1 MTQMD
6 VLKLLTTRAKQYPL
20 HICVDLAS
28 SPNAL
33 MRLTGSTNPRGAK
46 SLFED
51 AGTTDA
57 STVSPW
63 LVSCA
68 EHEIKHLL
76 TKSISLARD
85 TPSVLWL
92 FGPLSTDE
100 LFRRMVH
107 RTEVVFED
115 GTELLLRFFDPRIVT
130 ELQAVLDD
138 KQHEDFFG
146 LANSWCYLNRNF
158 ELCEIESG
166 AVPAHDAF
174 SPPLV
179 LTDLQEAALVLASEA
194 GQVLNETLQRWAQP
208 LMTRAPEARFELAKL
223 VCRLAEELKLGGLA
237 EKVLLLM
244 YLAEQADG
252 FVHSTHWKTT
262 ASKLSAGT
270 LSMTRLLEAE
280 ETAS

>member
-6 VLKLLTTRAKQYPL
+6 TLKFLTAKAKQHPL
-20 HICVDLAS
+20 HMCVDLAS
-28 SPNAL
+28 SPIAL
-33 MRLTGSTNPRGAK
+33 MRLTGSTQPSGAK

-51 AGTTDA
+51 VGTTDA

-63 LVSCA
+63 LVPCA
-68 EHEIKHLL
+68 EHEIKYML

-92 FGPLSTDE
+92 FGPLSTEE
-100 LFRRMVH
+100 LFRRMVS
-107 RTEVVFED
+107 RTEVAFAD
-115 GTELLLRFFDPRIVT
+115 GTELLLRFFDPRIVA

-138 KQHEDFFG
+138 KQQEDFFG

-158 ELCEIESG
+158 ELCEIECG
-166 AVPAHDAF
+166 AVPDRDAF
-174 SPPLV
+174 SQPLV
-179 LTDLQEAALVLASEA
+179 LTDTQESGLVLASEA

-208 LMTRAPEARFELAKL
+208 LMTRAPQARFELAKV
-223 VCRLAEELKLGGLA
+223 VCRLAEEFKLDGLA
-237 EKVLLLM
+237 DKVLLLM

-252 FVHSTHWKTT
+252 FVQSTQWKTT
-262 ASKLSAGT
+262 AAKLSAGT
-270 LSMTRLLEAE
+270 LSMTRLLETE